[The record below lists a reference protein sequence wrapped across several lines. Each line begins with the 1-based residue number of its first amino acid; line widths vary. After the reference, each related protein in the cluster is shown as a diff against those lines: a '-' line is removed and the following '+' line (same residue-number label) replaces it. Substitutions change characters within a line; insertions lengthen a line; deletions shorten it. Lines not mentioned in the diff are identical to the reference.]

1 MSIYED
7 GKLTKAFSD
16 YITQTKIGKLNH
28 EICLQIQDFRS
39 KLNKFDFQ
47 LPFKLT
53 FPKNNATM
61 LSKKH
66 RLYKGG
72 TLMEWLREFNIWT
85 IIIRLFLAAILGGII
100 GLERGRQRRAA
111 GLRTHILVCVGSA
124 LTVMVGFFAREAL
137 GIELSD
143 PLRVSAQV
151 ISGIGFLGAGTIMLK
166 GRFQIVGLTTAAG
179 LWVTA
184 AIGLSSGIGFYEGAI
199 AAFLISI
206 FTVIVLNK
214 LERHIN
220 DNRSNFGV
228 YVEIKQDEAVRQC
241 INDLKEKYKAH
252 DIQVTVPRSGI
263 AGNVGIEVILVIQ
276 RKNKTTLKEVIE
288 EINEY
293 PSVVYAI
300 ESI

>member
-1 MSIYED
+1 
-7 GKLTKAFSD
+7 
-16 YITQTKIGKLNH
+16 
-28 EICLQIQDFRS
+28 
-39 KLNKFDFQ
+39 
-47 LPFKLT
+47 
-53 FPKNNATM
+53 
-61 LSKKH
+61 
-66 RLYKGG
+66 
-72 TLMEWLREFNIWT
+72 MEWLREFNIWT

-184 AIGLSSGIGFYEGAI
+184 AIGLSAGIGFYEGAI

-228 YVEIKQDEAVRQC
+228 YVEIKQDEAVRKC
-241 INDLKEKYKAH
+241 INDLKEKYEAH

-263 AGNVGIEVILVIQ
+263 SGNVGIEVILVIQ
-276 RKNKTTLKEVIE
+276 RKNKATLKEVIE

-293 PSVVYAI
+293 PSVLYAI

>member
-1 MSIYED
+1 
-7 GKLTKAFSD
+7 
-16 YITQTKIGKLNH
+16 
-28 EICLQIQDFRS
+28 
-39 KLNKFDFQ
+39 
-47 LPFKLT
+47 
-53 FPKNNATM
+53 
-61 LSKKH
+61 
-66 RLYKGG
+66 
-72 TLMEWLREFNIWT
+72 MEWLREFNIWT
-85 IIIRLFLAAILGGII
+85 IIIRLFLAAILGGLI

-124 LTVMVGFFAREAL
+124 LAVMVGFYAKYKL
-137 GIELSD
+137 GIESSD

-184 AIGLSSGIGFYEGAI
+184 AIGLSLGAGFYEGAL
-199 AAFLISI
+199 AAFLISV
-206 FTVIVLNK
+206 FTVIVLSK

-220 DNRSNFGV
+220 DHRSNFGV
-228 YVEIKQDEAVRQC
+228 YVEIRQDKAVKEC
-241 INDLKEKYKAH
+241 IDGLKEKYSAH

-263 AGNVGIEVILVIQ
+263 SGNVGIEVILVIP
-276 RKNKTTLKEVIE
+276 RKNKITLKEVIE
-288 EINEY
+288 KINEY

>member
-1 MSIYED
+1 
-7 GKLTKAFSD
+7 
-16 YITQTKIGKLNH
+16 
-28 EICLQIQDFRS
+28 
-39 KLNKFDFQ
+39 
-47 LPFKLT
+47 
-53 FPKNNATM
+53 
-61 LSKKH
+61 
-66 RLYKGG
+66 
-72 TLMEWLREFNIWT
+72 MEWLREFNICT

-199 AAFLISI
+199 SAFLISV
-206 FTVIVLNK
+206 FTVMVLNK

-228 YVEIKQDEAVRQC
+228 YVEIRQDKAVREC
-241 INDLKEKYKAH
+241 IESLKEKYQAH